1 MRRYSSWARSQLALL
16 SLAGLVPGLLSFQVL
31 PAVANDRVAST
42 TSADGP
48 IQTPRQATG
57 TAAGLPSLTSA
68 EATRTTAKAGMPA
81 QEAEPPKDA
90 LPEEQREGLTRELAA
105 VEPPCGNEQRWQ
117 WGASYAY
124 GARVYSGG
132 RIWATTMNIPGNL
145 NSHPP
150 HEDQTGWRLIG
161 PCPPPPAPQMVSMTP
176 ANGALLLTEEPT
188 LKIKGSTWQGATISF
203 QFEVCDGPAMTGCV
217 TKDVCCALD
226 AEWKVPDGTLSWGRQ
241 YWWRVKLHDASTVG
255 GQNSTTPIRSFTVGV
270 RQPTITSQ
278 LATSGVSGQEFHQ
291 QAGNYTT
298 SFTDASVPVAGPALS
313 VVRSYNSMDT
323 RRTGVFGA
331 GWSTRWDMRITPENV
346 RGREAAL
353 VTFADGREVR
363 FADKKNG
370 SFQPPPGL
378 YATLA
383 KPAEGGWRLMD
394 KAATTYLFD
403 AVGRLTK
410 ITDKRGRA
418 QTLEYGADGKLA
430 KATGTGGR
438 SLTFTWTGA
447 HVTSVATDPVGGA
460 PLTWTYAYT
469 GDVLDKVCNPANECT
484 IYGHNPGS
492 LYRSAVL
499 DSDPMGYWRLNE
511 ASGTTAK
518 DLGWGA
524 GDARYS
530 AAALG
535 KPGALSGTPDTSVQV
550 TNTAYVDLPADTVQK
565 AGEWATLE
573 TWFKTTATGTLMR
586 TSGPFVPAHKVMQ
599 VDAGGKLAASY
610 EPIGSPIVSAAP
622 VNDGNWHHAVLTIA
636 GDTQTLYVDGQVQ
649 GTLTE
654 QVSNTDYVT
663 NLELGGISG
672 QVDEAAVYDRP
683 LSEAEVQ
690 RHFAARAEAPHK
702 LTSIT
707 LPSGRTW
714 AANAYDVSTDRL
726 KTHTSQH
733 GGTWTINEPV
743 INRSTGMS
751 TVTVKD
757 PAGETITS
765 VYDAWRGYRLV
776 SQTDQLGKKTS
787 YTYDTGGYL
796 SKVVDPNNVTVQR
809 TNDKRGNVLT
819 TTTCR
824 AAGNC
829 QTQRTQY
836 HLNTGDQFDPRND
849 RPIKLRD
856 PRSASATD
864 NTYATTIDYN
874 TFGEQTKLT
883 TPATPD
889 FPQGRTV
896 GLTYTDGSE
905 PAVGGGTTPAGLA
918 KSKTDPRGNAWSYR
932 YTAAGDLVEQ
942 TSPEGLVTKLEYD
955 AVGRLD
961 NSTQVSAA
969 FPDGVKT
976 TVTYDGADRV
986 ATRTEPAV
994 KNEVSGITHTKKTT
1008 FAYDPD
1014 GNTLS
1019 ETVTDLTGGDAARS
1033 TVSTYD
1039 GQGRAETITDPEG
1052 GVVRQAWNTLGQLAR
1067 VTDARGTVIENGYS
1081 KRGELTTR
1089 TLKGW
1094 TGSPVN
1100 PQPAQDVVLEAFA
1113 YDPGGRL
1120 AMQTDA
1126 MGRKTS
1132 FTYFTDNLLSKKI
1145 ADDAKLNGVTTAR
1158 DVVLEE
1164 HTYDAAGNQV
1174 KLVAGGG
1181 LATTEVVFD
1190 AANLITSQT
1199 FDPAKLKRK
1208 TVFTYDANGN
1218 VVKTSRS
1225 GAGSTRA
1232 ESTEHVYN
1240 KDNKPT
1246 RETVENGDVDLVSTL
1261 TYDDRGLV
1269 TAMTDPRGNVA
1280 GASAADFTTTMRY
1293 DALGRLVEAVGPQV
1307 AVDKAGSST
1316 NGKPTIRL
1324 GYDTVGATTHNT
1336 DAEGRTVT
1344 SAFDKAGRLTSQIA
1358 PSYTPPGGTAVTP
1371 TVTHTYDAAG
1381 QLIKT
1386 TDPRGNISSFEYD
1399 QLGRQVRS
1407 TDPAPAGQSAGQSV
1421 TEYSLAGQTLAKIDP
1436 TGARTEATYDDLGR
1450 AITATVVE
1458 RKPSAAAYTT
1468 KLEYNDAGVL
1478 TKEIAPGNRTTGF
1491 AVNAAGEV
1499 TTQTDPATNKTV
1511 MDYDLA
1517 GRLVKTTDGE
1527 GNATV
1532 AEYDLAGRLIG
1543 AQDLNATGAM
1553 VRSASTAYDAAGNP
1567 VSATSPEGHITR
1579 QTYDALNRVTSLIEP
1594 IAAGESITTSFGYDA
1609 SGARTRLTDGRGN
1622 ATWTSYNTLG
1632 LAESVTEP
1640 ATAAHPNLAD
1650 RTWTSIYDQAGNPTA
1665 SLLPGGVR
1673 IDRTFDHLNRPT
1685 AETGT
1690 GGGAATAE
1698 RTFSYDLAGRAT
1710 AIGDLT
1716 VDYNDRGLPLNVKKG
1731 TVQQTGY
1738 TYNELGNPSQRVD
1751 AAGTATF
1758 TWDNVGR
1765 LATAVDPVTGRTL
1778 TYGYDKSSRLK
1789 TLTGKTSAGAAAD
1802 SQTFTYDAVDRL
1814 ETQTLKN
1821 GAGAQLAKITYGWDK
1836 DDNLTAKTTAGTAG
1850 AGTNT
1855 YTYDHA
1861 GRLTSWTAPGGTKT
1875 DYGWDASGN
1884 RTKAGTKTFTYDER
1898 NRLTTGD
1905 GTDYTYT
1912 ARGTLATETKNGQ
1925 TTNLTFD
1932 AFDRLIADGESL
1944 YSYDALDRVSSRIRG
1959 AAKQTFAY
1967 SGLGNDLAAI
1977 SDTFGG
1983 VQGRYG
1989 RDPSGAL
1996 LGQQEGTEPA
2006 AGTLTD
2012 LHGDLVATFTG
2023 STLTTTAAYDP
2034 FGTVTERTGAKTN
2047 LGYQGEYTDPD
2058 TGKTNMHARWY
2069 QSGTG
2074 TFTSRDTATLNP
2086 NPSVQANRYTYANAS
2101 PLTGIDPTG
2110 HARES
2115 TGLDPGYAGDP
2126 CGASGSI
2133 QRCGVGATDFMLV
2146 GGSVGGGGGSVAC
2159 SGAGLD
2165 KCGGFELTGITV
2177 MTEEEMKRLGH
2188 LPNGMWIEDLKG
2200 FWEGSK
2206 KIRQKIIGMAYAGKS
2221 ELEILSAWAQYKLGG
2236 DMGSAGGKNVPEPS
2250 TWGMAK
2256 CKKELGAKACDAMQ
2270 AAAKLARQALY
2281 FDQYCLGEGDA
2292 HNTGCNGAA
2301 VALGINN
2308 IEWEILKQ
2316 ARLNHIKL
2324 PDHWFNRFMISVT
2337 NFFFEDADKCVA
2349 GSFVSCALFLSN
2361 FIPGGS
2367 LAKLAGRATG
2377 KLAGLFKK
2385 FDNAFEVAAK
2395 ACKHSFTPETRI
2407 LMADG
2412 SYKKISEI
2420 ELGERV
2426 VATDPTTGITAAR
2439 AVVDVIVGQGVK
2451 GLVKIAFGDESASK
2465 PQRSTVTATDSHP
2478 FWAADSKEWVDAVDL
2493 QPGRWLRSTTGAWI
2507 RVQSVE
2513 RWTAPQQVYNLS
2525 VEGIH
2530 TYYVKTEDASVLVHN
2545 CVTVDMKIVNESWR
2559 RMGFNSMP
2567 DFGDVAWGG
2576 RSKADAMKLA
2586 TPEQL
2591 AKMRKLGLTKVEAE
2605 HWRNFYLNVHQ
2616 KSAAKHANDPS
2627 KINPS
2632 ARSRAELFQWYM
2644 DNL

>member
-1 MRRYSSWARSQLALL
+1 MRRYSSWARPRLALL
-16 SLAGLVPGLLSFQVL
+16 SLAGLLPGLLSLQAL
-31 PAVANDRVAST
+31 PAVADERADVAAV
-42 TSADGP
+42 SAAAGGT
-48 IQTPRQATG
+48 IQTPRQAAG
-57 TAAGLPSLTSA
+57 SAAGVPSLTST
-68 EATRTTAKAGMPA
+68 EATQISAKAGTSA
-81 QEAEPPKDA
+81 QEVEPPKNA

-105 VEPPCGNEQRWQ
+105 AVPPCGSEQPWQ
-117 WGASYAY
+117 RGASYSH
-124 GARVYSGG
+124 GSRVHSGG
-132 RIWATTMNIPGNL
+132 RIWAASMNIPGHL

-150 HEDQTGWRLIG
+150 HEDQTGWSLVG

-176 ANGALLLTEEPT
+176 VNGALLLTEEPT
-188 LKIKGSTWQGATISF
+188 LKIAGSTWPGGQISF
-203 QFEVCDGPAMTGCV
+203 LFEVCDGPSMTGCV

-255 GQNSTTPIRSFTVGV
+255 GQNTVTPVRSFTVGV

-291 QAGNYTT
+291 QVGNYTT

-323 RRTGVFGA
+323 RRSGVFGA
-331 GWSTRWDMRITPENV
+331 GWSTRWDMRITPENI
-346 RGREAAL
+346 RGREAVL
-353 VTFADGREVR
+353 VTYADGREVR

-370 SFQPPPGL
+370 TFQPPPGM
-378 YATLA
+378 YVTLA
-383 KPAEGGWRLMD
+383 KPAEGGWKLMD

-403 AVGRLTK
+403 AVGRLMK
-410 ITDKRGRA
+410 ITDNRGRA
-418 QTLEYGADGKLA
+418 QTLQYGADGKLA

-447 HVTSVATDPVGGA
+447 HVTSVATDPVGGT
-460 PLTWTYAYT
+460 PLTWTYTYT

-484 IYGHNPGS
+484 TYGHNPGS

-518 DLGWGA
+518 DIGWGA

-530 AAALG
+530 AVALG
-535 KPGALSGTPDTSVQV
+535 KPGALSGTPDTSVQL
-550 TNTAYVDLPADTVQK
+550 TGIAYVDLPGDVVQK

-573 TWFKTTATGTLMR
+573 TWFKTTAAGTLMR
-586 TSGPFVPAHKVMQ
+586 TSGPFVPAHKVMH
-599 VDAGGKLAASY
+599 VDAGGKLTASY
-610 EPIGSPIVSAAP
+610 EPAGSPIVSAAP
-622 VNDGNWHHAVLTIA
+622 VNDGNWHHAVLTVA

-654 QVSNTDYVT
+654 QVSNTDYVN

-714 AANAYDVSTDRL
+714 AANTYDVSTDRL

-733 GGTWTINEPV
+733 GGIWTISEPA

-757 PAGETITS
+757 PANETITS

-776 SQTDQLGKKTS
+776 STTDQLGKKTS

-796 SKVVDPNNVTVQR
+796 SKVVDPNNVTIQR
-809 TNDKRGNVLT
+809 TNDKRGNALT

-836 HLNTGDQFDPRND
+836 HLNTGDQFDARND
-849 RPIKLRD
+849 RPIKVRD

-874 TFGEQTKLT
+874 AFGEQTKLT

-896 GLTYTDGSE
+896 GLAYTDGTE

-918 KSKTDPRGNAWSYR
+918 KTKTDPRGNAWSYR

-942 TSPEGLVTKLEYD
+942 SSPEGLVTKLEYD

-969 FPDGVKT
+969 YPDGVKT

-1014 GNTLS
+1014 GNLLS
-1019 ETVTDLTGGDAARS
+1019 ETVSDLTGGDATRS

-1039 GQGRAETITDPEG
+1039 GQGRVETITGPEG

-1081 KRGELTTR
+1081 KRGELTSR
-1089 TLKGW
+1089 TLKAW

-1100 PQPAQDVVLEAFA
+1100 PQPVQDVVLEAFA

-1120 AMQTDA
+1120 ATQTDA
-1126 MGRKTS
+1126 MGRKAS

-1145 ADDAKLNGVTTAR
+1145 ADDAKLNGVATAR

-1164 HTYDAAGNQV
+1164 HTYDAVGNQV

-1181 LATTEVVFD
+1181 LAITEVVFD
-1190 AANLITSQT
+1190 AVNLITSQT

-1208 TVFTYDANGN
+1208 AVFAYDANGN
-1218 VVKTSRS
+1218 VVKTTRT

-1240 KDNKPT
+1240 KDNLPT
-1246 RETVENGDVDLVSTL
+1246 RETVENGDADLVSVL
-1261 TYDDRGLV
+1261 SYDDRGLV
-1269 TAMTDPRGNVA
+1269 TAMIDPRGNVA

-1316 NGKPTIRL
+1316 NGKPTIRV
-1324 GYDTVGATTHNT
+1324 GYDTVGAATHKT

-1344 SAFDKAGRLTSQIA
+1344 SAFDKAGRLTSQVA
-1358 PSYTPPGGTAVTP
+1358 PSYTPPGGAAVTP
-1371 TVTHTYDAAG
+1371 MVTHTYDAAG

-1386 TDPRGNISSFEYD
+1386 TDPRGDISSFEYD
-1399 QLGRQVRS
+1399 QLGRPVRG
-1407 TDPAPAGQSAGQSV
+1407 TDPAPSGQSAGQSV
-1421 TEYSLAGQTLAKIDP
+1421 MEYSLAGQMLATIDP

-1458 RKPSAAAYTT
+1458 RKPVAAAYTT

-1478 TKEIAPGNRTTGF
+1478 TKQIAPGNRTTSF
-1491 AVNAAGEV
+1491 LVNAAGEV

-1511 MDYDLA
+1511 MEYDLA
-1517 GRLVKTTDGE
+1517 GRPVKTTDGE
-1527 GNATV
+1527 DNVTV
-1532 AEYDLAGRLIG
+1532 AEYDLAGRQIG
-1543 AQDLNATGAM
+1543 AQDLNPTGAV
-1553 VRSASTAYDAAGNP
+1553 VRSSSAAYDAAGNP
-1567 VSATSPEGHITR
+1567 TSATSPEGHVTR

-1594 IAAGESITTSFGYDA
+1594 VAAGESITTSFGYDA

-1640 ATAAHPNLAD
+1640 STAAHPNLAD

-1673 IDRTFDHLNRPT
+1673 IDRTFDHLNRLS
-1685 AETGT
+1685 AETGA
-1690 GGGAATAE
+1690 GGGAASAV

-1716 VDYNDRGLPLNVKKG
+1716 VDYNDRGLPLSVKKG

-1751 AAGTATF
+1751 AAGTAAF

-1789 TLTGKTSAGAAAD
+1789 TLTGKTSTGAAAD
-1802 SQTFTYDAVDRL
+1802 SQAFTYDAVDRL

-1836 DDNLTAKTTAGTAG
+1836 DDNLTTKTTAGTAG

-1855 YTYDHA
+1855 YSYDRA
-1861 GRLTSWTAPGGTKT
+1861 GRLTSWTAPGGAKT

-1932 AFDRLIADGESL
+1932 AFDRLVADGESL

-1996 LGQQEGTEPA
+1996 LGQQEGTDPA
-2006 AGTLTD
+2006 AGTLSD

-2069 QSGTG
+2069 QPGTG
-2074 TFTSRDTATLNP
+2074 AFTSRDTATLNP

-2110 HARES
+2110 HATES
-2115 TGLDPGYAGDP
+2115 TGLEYGYAGSTGDP
-2126 CGASGSI
+2126 CGTSGPI
-2133 QRCGVGATDFMLV
+2133 QRCGNDGAT
-2146 GGSVGGGGGSVAC
+2146 GGVLIGGFNGGGGGCTASTLY
-2159 SGAGLD
+2159 GPAGGCHLND
-2165 KCGGFELTGITV
+2165 PWMITVPSSIDEARRDGLTEDGYIAPKGYWQMSAADRRFYRALAEEEGYERGQEGLREYWKALEKVLAGGGQVGSQGITCNRAMGV
-2177 MTEEEMKRLGH
+2177 KGCEAVKRAAELAA
-2188 LPNGMWIEDLKG
+2188 LTRRFYNECLALTIESCDELAFKIGISGEKWAELRRRFLDQQSTGKMDPVLAEIKDFLFGDAEDCQKG
-2200 FWEGSK
+2200 SV
-2206 KIRQKIIGMAYAGKS
+2206 IGC
-2221 ELEILSAWAQYKLGG
+2221 ILFAVNFVPGGNLAKWTIKAVVLIATKLAKAVKALIKVCAN
-2236 DMGSAGGKNVPEPS
+2236 SFVPS
-2250 TWGMAK
+2250 T
-2256 CKKELGAKACDAMQ
+2256 L
-2270 AAAKLARQALY
+2270 
-2281 FDQYCLGEGDA
+2281 
-2292 HNTGCNGAA
+2292 
-2301 VALGINN
+2301 V
-2308 IEWEILKQ
+2308 
-2316 ARLNHIKL
+2316 
-2324 PDHWFNRFMISVT
+2324 
-2337 NFFFEDADKCVA
+2337 
-2349 GSFVSCALFLSN
+2349 
-2361 FIPGGS
+2361 
-2367 LAKLAGRATG
+2367 
-2377 KLAGLFKK
+2377 
-2385 FDNAFEVAAK
+2385 
-2395 ACKHSFTPETRI
+2395 

-2412 SYKKISEI
+2412 SRRPIAEVRV
-2420 ELGERV
+2420 GDAV
-2426 VATDPTTGITAAR
+2426 VATDPVTGKTA
-2439 AVVDVIVGQGVK
+2439 VKTVTGLIVGDGVK
-2451 GLVKIAFGDESASK
+2451 GLVKITIGGASDSEAEST
-2465 PQRSTVTATDSHP
+2465 TVTATDEHP
-2478 FWAADSKEWVDAVDL
+2478 FWVVDSKEWAKAIDL
-2493 QPGRWLRSTTGAWI
+2493 RPGQWLQSPTGTWVQ
-2507 RVQSVE
+2507 VQSVE
-2513 RWTAPQQVYNLS
+2513 RWTAPQRVYNLTIDD
-2525 VEGIH
+2525 IH
-2530 TYYVKTEDASVLVHN
+2530 TYYVGVADAEVLVHN
-2545 CVTVDMKIVNESWR
+2545 AGPCEVFSPSQLQKKFKHAI
-2559 RMGFNSMP
+2559 
-2567 DFGDVAWGG
+2567 DFGVKGNYSNANREAYRLALEAFMRAPGTIVKPGYYRGTPSLLHYNRDTMQVMVTTTTGKFVTGWKMSPAQLKSVIETGRLGG
-2576 RSKADAMKLA
+2576 
-2586 TPEQL
+2586 
-2591 AKMRKLGLTKVEAE
+2591 G
-2605 HWRNFYLNVHQ
+2605 
-2616 KSAAKHANDPS
+2616 
-2627 KINPS
+2627 
-2632 ARSRAELFQWYM
+2632 
-2644 DNL
+2644 